1 MSAQPDP
8 GVPLPSARL
17 WSPIA
22 VLALLGGVA
31 AAVGVF
37 LPWADPSRVTLHTQ
51 EFIDNLASGLGLDP
65 TAFPIPAGAQS
76 LTDPIVGAPVPG
88 RADMLGLGT
97 ALSGFVAIV
106 GAVLALGMP
115 EGRMRRIGG
124 AVAAVAGVVAI
135 ALAGAA
141 WSDTSGLV
149 REELIAQVRA
159 EADRQLAALLPGV
172 PLRGLITG
180 PLLDRVEASLR
191 STLEVEAGAASGLF
205 LSLGGGIAAALGGLA
220 VVLREMPAEAPV
232 DHSLRAIVAQMSD
245 AERRDLLRVLV
256 SSDETRAEAVQTFC
270 ELPGKGSWKPIFEE
284 LERDHRLRRDVTA
297 ALRTVGATDAG
308 STAVDAP
315 RRDPI

>member
-1 MSAQPDP
+1 MNTQPEP
-8 GVPLPSARL
+8 GVPFVPART

-22 VLALLGGVA
+22 VIALLGGVA

-51 EFIDNLASGLGLDP
+51 EFIDSLTSGLGLDP

-76 LTDPIVGAPVPG
+76 LMDPIVGVPVPG
-88 RADMLGLGT
+88 RVDILGLGA
-97 ALSGFVAIV
+97 ALSGFAAVV

-115 EGRMRRIGG
+115 DGRMRRIGG
-124 AVAAVAGVVAI
+124 AVAAVAGVVAV

-180 PLLDRVEASLR
+180 PLLDRVESSLR
-191 STLEVEAGAASGLF
+191 GTLEVEAGAASGLF
-205 LSLGGGIAAALGGLA
+205 LSLGGGVAAALGGLA
-220 VVLREMPAEAPV
+220 VVLRETPEKARV
-232 DHSLRAIVAQMSD
+232 DHSLEAIVAQMSD
-245 AERRDLLRVLV
+245 EDRGELLRVLEAP
-256 SSDETRAEAVQTFC
+256 DATREGVARSFC
-270 ELPGKGSWKPIFEE
+270 ERPGKGSWGPILEE
-284 LERDHRLRRDVTA
+284 LERDQRLRREVTA
-297 ALRTVGATDAG
+297 ALRTIGATGAATAMDA
-308 STAVDAP
+308 SRP
-315 RRDPI
+315 DPI

>member
-1 MSAQPDP
+1 MSTQPET
-8 GVPLPSARL
+8 GVPQAPARL

-22 VLALLGGVA
+22 VIALLGGIA

-51 EFIDNLASGLGLDP
+51 EFIHSLTSGLGLDP

-88 RADMLGLGT
+88 RVDMLGLGA
-97 ALSGFVAIV
+97 ALSGFVVVV

-115 EGRMRRIGG
+115 DGRMRRIGG
-124 AVAAVAGVVAI
+124 AVAAVAGVVAV
-135 ALAGAA
+135 ALVGAA

-191 STLEVEAGAASGLF
+191 GTLEVEAGAASGLF
-205 LSLGGGIAAALGGLA
+205 LSLGGGMAAALGGLA
-220 VVLREMPAEAPV
+220 VVLREAPVEARV
-232 DHSLRAIVAQMSD
+232 DHSLEAIVSQMSD
-245 AERRDLLRVLV
+245 EDRGDLLRVL
-256 SSDETRAEAVQTFC
+256 EAPDAAREDVARSFC
-270 ELPGKGSWKPIFEE
+270 ERPGKGSWEPILEE
-284 LERDHRLRRDVTA
+284 LERDQRLRRDVTA
-297 ALRTVGATDAG
+297 ALRTVGATGAG
-308 STAVDAP
+308 STAIDAP
-315 RRDPI
+315 RDPI